1 VPDSSQGPR
10 LVEIDSLGR
19 EEAASPI
26 PTLSPICNPRRP
38 WALWSSIPV
47 DPNNPRIFAY
57 SHGRT
62 SIDSVAGSLSIT
74 QYAPAVGGGAIISGR
89 YLFRAQRADLYT
101 DPLGVLTIRGTFVAP
116 LQEQHTTCQG

>member
-1 VPDSSQGPR
+1 
-10 LVEIDSLGR
+10 
-19 EEAASPI
+19 
-26 PTLSPICNPRRP
+26 
-38 WALWSSIPV
+38 
-47 DPNNPRIFAY
+47 
-57 SHGRT
+57 
-62 SIDSVAGSLSIT
+62 VAGSLSIT